1 MLRKAKLLFL
11 LSGLAALAVLSACA
25 PRDPNLA
32 LHGLSQFN
40 RAAGDY
46 TLRVNLYQ
54 LDDQGR
60 PQLVSAADPS
70 LTGFVTR
77 TLAERG
83 YTLKTSGPARYHVE
97 VHLLCGNMRTAD
109 MSIMSEALPVPA
121 EAVGPG
127 YDEHVYA
134 WLPDRSLGADNRET
148 SELHDAMQKRQ
159 GPRTM
164 GYSSQTDRGGAPLGR
179 SAPDYCQGR
188 VLVVVTP
195 ASAGPM
201 REVYVGH
208 ASTDDCKAVAGCPAD
223 VCRSSLEVTLVD
235 LLDRR
240 L

>member
-1 MLRKAKLLFL
+1 MLRKAKFLLL

-32 LHGLSQFN
+32 LHGLSEFG
-40 RAAGDY
+40 RSAGDY

-54 LDDQGR
+54 LDDKGL

-77 TLAERG
+77 TLAARG
-83 YTLKTSGPARYHVE
+83 YTFKTSGPARYHIE

-109 MSIMSEALPVPA
+109 MSLMAEALTVPESA
-121 EAVGPG
+121 IGSG
-127 YDEHVYA
+127 YDEHIYS
-134 WLPDRSLGADNRET
+134 WLPDRHADANNRET
-148 SELHDAMQKRQ
+148 SELRDSMHKRQ
-159 GPRTM
+159 GPRIM

-179 SAPDYCQGR
+179 VEPDYCQGR
-188 VLVVVTP
+188 VLVVLTP

-201 REVYVGH
+201 RDVYVAH

-223 VCRSSLEVTLVD
+223 VCRSSLEISLVD
-235 LLDRR
+235 LLESRF
-240 L
+240 